1 MTHIAF
7 SEISDFQPIEL
18 DLPDSKGIHALF
30 TENRIDR
37 STLPDGLYAYDIR
50 SDDEQDELFCTLE
63 PIVRVNHS
71 GTVVV
76 AHIIPLP
83 EDYAPIEDYCFTH
96 TRSGVEWLLDDTHR

>member
-1 MTHIAF
+1 MTPISF
-7 SEISDFQPIEL
+7 SEINDFQPIEL

-37 STLPDGLYAYDIR
+37 NTLPAGLYAYDIR

-83 EDYAPIEDYCFTH
+83 EDYAPSEDYCFTH